1 MGQFDL
7 NCGQSP
13 EEFKNAKLSRGE
25 SAYINSPLSTGSLLA
40 MHWYDKRDVFVLWTI
55 HSTGNVE
62 VSRRG
67 DDTPFPKPTMTDEYN
82 HSMGGVDKLDRLIS
96 TYSFTKKW
104 KKRWKKVF
112 FHLLKISVIN
122 ACILYM
128 KFHPSF
134 ASNNR
139 KHKYF
144 RHLLIHEMFSIQ
156 EQIRKLKTCYQHQV
170 DLLHWCFTHER

>member
-1 MGQFDL
+1 
-7 NCGQSP
+7 
-13 EEFKNAKLSRGE
+13 
-25 SAYINSPLSTGSLLA
+25 
-40 MHWYDKRDVFVLWTI
+40 
-55 HSTGNVE
+55 
-62 VSRRG
+62 
-67 DDTPFPKPTMTDEYN
+67 MTDEYN
-82 HSMGGVDKLDRLIS
+82 HYMGGVDKLDQLIS
-96 TYSFTKKW
+96 TYSFTKKS
-104 KKRWKKVF
+104 KKWWKKVF
-112 FHLLKISVIN
+112 FRLLEISVIN

-170 DLLHWCFTHER
+170 DLLH